1 MKILIVASDKN
12 GRFAPFIE
20 EQMAALE
27 ARGIEVLRY
36 GITGKG
42 IIGYLRELPALRRAI
57 RQHHPDII
65 HAHYGLSG
73 LLANLQRMVPVIT
86 TYHGSDIN
94 VPSILR
100 FSKIAMRLSAHNIF
114 VSKRN
119 VVIAL
124 GDEAMR
130 LLGDKAKGTMDE
142 VKSERLEAKG
152 EENGK
157 ADIQAFTPYTL
168 HSTPTEASTP
178 YTLHSTPTEASTP
191 YTLHFTPTE
200 AFTPKNTLLPCG
212 VNIPQPW
219 SELQHQQVDQLTLN
233 QWVQSKLDKE
243 IKYVLFAGAFDNA
256 VKDPELAKSVIAVY
270 NSSFANSQSPIANR
284 QIELIELKGYNRDQ
298 VTALMYNCHALLMT
312 SKTEGSPQVVKEAM
326 ACGCPIV
333 SVDVGDVAERTSGVE
348 GCYVVPT
355 REPKDIAEALQKAL
369 AFGRRTNGRERIIAM
384 ALSNEQ
390 VAKQLESIYENVLV

>member
-27 ARGIEVLRY
+27 ARGMEVMRY

-119 VVIAL
+119 VVLAL

-130 LLGDKAKGTMDE
+130 LLGDKAKGTKDE
-142 VKSERLEAKG
+142 IQG
-152 EENGK
+152 MENGD
-157 ADIQAFTPYTL
+157 ADIQASTPYTL

-178 YTLHSTPTEASTP
+178 YTLHSTPTEA
-191 YTLHFTPTE
+191 
-200 AFTPKNTLLPCG
+200 FTPKTP
-212 VNIPQPW
+212 
-219 SELQHQQVDQLTLN
+219 
-233 QWVQSKLDKE
+233 
-243 IKYVLFAGAFDNA
+243 
-256 VKDPELAKSVIAVY
+256 
-270 NSSFANSQSPIANR
+270 SSP
-284 QIELIELKGYNRDQ
+284 
-298 VTALMYNCHALLMT
+298 
-312 SKTEGSPQVVKEAM
+312 
-326 ACGCPIV
+326 
-333 SVDVGDVAERTSGVE
+333 VA
-348 GCYVVPT
+348 
-355 REPKDIAEALQKAL
+355 
-369 AFGRRTNGRERIIAM
+369 
-384 ALSNEQ
+384 
-390 VAKQLESIYENVLV
+390 